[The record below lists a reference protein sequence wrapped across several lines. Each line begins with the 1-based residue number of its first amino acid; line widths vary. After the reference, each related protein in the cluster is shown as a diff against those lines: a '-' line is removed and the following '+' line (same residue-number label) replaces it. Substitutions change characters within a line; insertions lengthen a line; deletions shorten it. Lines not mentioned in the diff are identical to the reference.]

1 MLLTEYLRDFA
12 ETIAEYAE
20 TGLIIASELKADARA
35 EKIGLIRATIVFENE
50 SRLFV
55 TEYVDLRYKIEK
67 LTYSFH
73 YQDKD
78 GSMIFRYD
86 NAKHKPDLGFNSH
99 KHVKEKVLISEVPE
113 LKDILE
119 EIVGDFSKA

>member
-1 MLLTEYLRDFA
+1 M
-12 ETIAEYAE
+12 
-20 TGLIIASELKADARA
+20 KA
-35 EKIGLIRATIVFENE
+35 
-50 SRLFV
+50 FV
-55 TEYVDLRYKIEK
+55 TEHVDLRYKIEK

-86 NAKHKPDLGFNSH
+86 NAKHKPDLGFDSH

-113 LKDILE
+113 LRNILE
-119 EIVGDFSKA
+119 EIMVTF